1 MPRSA
6 QKIKLLSRRPYGVK
20 AWYNKG
26 RQLLLNSTVE
36 TTAKTRGLAG
46 VDREIRQAAGEVIL
60 GGFPEASV
68 SPEYAALLRSGQV
81 GGAVLFR
88 HNLTSGEQAAALIQ
102 SLKALRPD
110 AWLAIDQEGGRV
122 QRLGPPF
129 PQLPPMRQLG
139 ERPDAPTHAWRA
151 GHVLSQGLAML
162 GFHQNYAPVLDVD
175 TNPHNP
181 AIGDRAFSSDPQQVA
196 DLGVTLIQAL
206 QMGGIAACGK
216 HFPGHGDTY
225 TDSHFELPRLNH
237 DLDRL
242 RRVELVPFAA
252 AIRAGVASIMTTH
265 VCFTALDGVH
275 PTTLSEAVIEP
286 LLRRELDYDGV
297 VVTDDM
303 EMLAIMD
310 HYGMEEA
317 AVRALRAGCDQILIC
332 HRVDRQATAYEAI
345 VRAVETGEL
354 PRARLLQAA
363 TRIKRMKQQYQ
374 PLSARLDALHQQ
386 WRESWAS

>member
-1 MPRSA
+1 M
-6 QKIKLLSRRPYGVK
+6 
-20 AWYNKG
+20 
-26 RQLLLNSTVE
+26 
-36 TTAKTRGLAG
+36 
-46 VDREIRQAAGEVIL
+46 VDQDVRQAAGEAIL
-60 GGFPEASV
+60 GGFPEATV
-68 SPEYAALLRSGQV
+68 SPEYAELLRSGRV

-88 HNLTSGEQAAALIQ
+88 HNLTSCEQAAELTQ

-139 ERPDAPTHAWRA
+139 ERPDAASHVWRA
-151 GHVLSQGLAML
+151 GSVLSQGLFML

-175 TNPHNP
+175 TNPDNP
-181 AIGDRAFSSDPQQVA
+181 AIGDRAFSGDPQRVA
-196 DLGVTLIQAL
+196 EFGVALIQAL
-206 QMGGIAACGK
+206 QTGGIAACGK
-216 HFPGHGDTY
+216 HFPGHGDTH
-225 TDSHFELPRLNH
+225 TDSHFELPRLDH

-252 AIRAGVASIMTTH
+252 AIRAGAASIMTTH
-265 VCFTALDGVH
+265 VCFTALDAMH

-286 LLRRELDYDGV
+286 LLRRELGYDGV

-303 EMLAIMD
+303 EMLAIMG
-310 HYGMEEA
+310 HYGIEEA
-317 AVRALRAGCDQILIC
+317 SVRALRAGCDQILIC
-332 HRVDRQATAYEAI
+332 HRAELQAAAYEAL

-363 TRIKRMKQQYQ
+363 ARISRMKQRYQ
-374 PLSARLDALHQQ
+374 PLAARLGALHQQ
-386 WRESWAS
+386 WSDAWAVSSCK

>member
-1 MPRSA
+1 M
-6 QKIKLLSRRPYGVK
+6 
-20 AWYNKG
+20 
-26 RQLLLNSTVE
+26 
-36 TTAKTRGLAG
+36 
-46 VDREIRQAAGEVIL
+46 VDQEVREAAGEVIL
-60 GGFPEASV
+60 GGFPEATV
-68 SPEYAALLRSGQV
+68 SPEYAELLRSGRV

-88 HNLTSGEQAAALIQ
+88 HNLTSCEQAVELTQ

-139 ERPDAPTHAWRA
+139 VRADAASHAARA
-151 GHVLSQGLAML
+151 GTVLGQGLAML

-175 TNPHNP
+175 THPDNP
-181 AIGDRAFSSDPQQVA
+181 AIGDRAFSGDPQEVA
-196 DLGVTLIQAL
+196 AFGTAMVHAL

-216 HFPGHGDTY
+216 HFPGHGDTR
-225 TDSHFELPRLNH
+225 TDSHFDLPRLDH
-237 DLDRL
+237 DLERL

-265 VCFTALDGVH
+265 VCYTTLDAVH

-286 LLRRELDYDGV
+286 LLRRELGYDGV

-303 EMLAIMD
+303 EMLAIID
-310 HYGMEEA
+310 HYGIEEA

-332 HRVDRQATAYEAI
+332 HRAELQAAAYEAL
-345 VRAVETGEL
+345 VQAVETGEL
-354 PRARLLQAA
+354 PRHRLLQAA
-363 TRIKRMKQQYQ
+363 ARIRRMKQRYQ
-374 PLSARLDALHQQ
+374 PLSARLDALQQ
-386 WRESWAS
+386 LWHEAWAS